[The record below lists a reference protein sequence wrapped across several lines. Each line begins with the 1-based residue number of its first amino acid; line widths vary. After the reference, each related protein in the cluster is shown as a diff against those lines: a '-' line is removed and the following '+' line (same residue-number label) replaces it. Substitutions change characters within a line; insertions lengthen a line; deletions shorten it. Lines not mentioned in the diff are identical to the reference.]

1 MAAELIAFAQSLGLG
16 LGQLLDQGRQLSDM
30 SMVMATIIMILVVG
44 ILVELCVFA
53 PIERRV
59 LRNRGLGAMTR

>member
-1 MAAELIAFAQSLGLG
+1 
-16 LGQLLDQGRQLSDM
+16 M

-44 ILVELCVFA
+44 IAIELCVFA

-59 LRNRGLGAMTR
+59 LRNRGLLGTSS